1 MNWGTVRKETDTP
14 PVGKERNYDYYLI
27 LYLILNKYKEMSCGV
42 GPYDVY
48 YLGSFLHL
56 HNNFLVTPVTGG

>member
-42 GPYDVY
+42 GPYD
-48 YLGSFLHL
+48 LSGLFFFFLL
-56 HNNFLVTPVTGG
+56 SCRLSYVAVL